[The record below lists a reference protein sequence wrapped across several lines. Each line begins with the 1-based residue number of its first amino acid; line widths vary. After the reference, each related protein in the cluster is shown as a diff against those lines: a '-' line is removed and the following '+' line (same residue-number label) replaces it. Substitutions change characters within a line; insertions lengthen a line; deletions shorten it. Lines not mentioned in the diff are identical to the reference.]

1 MTWTEFRKYPRSQVD
16 IPADCTWEGITHH
29 SRALSLGGG
38 GLFVQV
44 AKPIAPDTELTV
56 RFRPAGHLPVVE
68 AKAQVRY
75 CLPGRGVGVEFTE
88 IRPEIRQ
95 KILRL
100 ILQRLEERRRF
111 PRAPFAAQVEYE
123 GGMLIGFG
131 RSLCVGGMF
140 IEAKKPLTP
149 GSQLRVRFHLGDGG
163 PIIVATAEVK
173 YSVAKVG
180 MGVEFVG
187 LSPADLKRIDD
198 YVGDEK
204 AWIQ

>member
-1 MTWTEFRKYPRSQVD
+1 MTWSEFRKYPRCQVD
-16 IPADCTWEGITHH
+16 IPADFTWEGTTHRT
-29 SRALSLGGG
+29 RALTLGGG

-44 AKPIAPDTELTV
+44 AKAIAPDTDLTV

-68 AKAQVRY
+68 ARAQVRY

-88 IRPEIRQ
+88 IRPETRQ

-100 ILQRLEERRRF
+100 IIHRLEERRRF
-111 PRAPFAAQVEYE
+111 PRAPFAAQIEYE
-123 GGMLIGFG
+123 GGMSIGFG

-140 IEAKKPLTP
+140 IEAKKPPTL
-149 GSQLRVRFHLGDGG
+149 GSQLRIRFHLGDGG
-163 PIIVATAEVK
+163 PIIVAAAEVK
-173 YSVAKVG
+173 YSVPKVG
-180 MGVEFVG
+180 MGVEFVD

-198 YVGDEK
+198 YVGNEK